1 MKKFLIVSVILFFSF
16 FHLIRAQVNDSIKI
30 ITCDDLKKELFKISE
45 IKKEEDRESQLN
57 QLWNYLKNNKK
68 IPFTQNNQAI
78 FLYKGNAKKVSF
90 EGDFSGWGRHHQDN
104 SNAVKIKN
112 IDVWYLEKEFPSD
125 ARLDYKIVV
134 DGNWILDPDNE
145 NIQMSGFGP
154 NSELRMPDWEP
165 SPYVIRDS
173 SIQRGK
179 LIENIRI
186 HSKNLGY
193 SLLYHVYLPYNYDKL
208 NDIPVI
214 YVTDGHEYMD
224 DQKGSMVIV
233 LDNLIAKNLISPIIA
248 IFIDPRDPDSLQ
260 INKRETQFLLNEKYL
275 KFVSEELIPIIDSK
289 YKTSNSPNNRAI
301 LGTSYGGVCA
311 TYFALMRPDIF
322 KLIAI
327 QSPAYSGAPRLEEI
341 YKNSEKH
348 NQKVFIT
355 SGTINDGVDLT
366 RKVRDI
372 LKSDGYE
379 IMYKEVNEGH
389 SWGNWRAL
397 LDDILIYFWGK

>member
-1 MKKFLIVSVILFFSF
+1 MKKYQILFVLLFFSF

-30 ITCDDLKKELFKISE
+30 ITCEDLKKELFKIAE
-45 IKKEEDRESQLN
+45 IKEKEERESKLN
-57 QLWNYLKNNKK
+57 QLWSYLKNNKR
-68 IPFTQNNQAI
+68 IPFAQNKQAI
-78 FLYKGNAKKVSF
+78 FLFRGNAKKVSF
-90 EGDFSGWGRHHQDN
+90 EGDFSGWGRYNRDS
-104 SNAVKIKN
+104 SNAIKIKN
-112 IDVWYLEKEFPSD
+112 IDVWFLEKEFPSD

-145 NIQMSGFGP
+145 YIQLSGFGP
-154 NSELRMPDWEP
+154 NSELRMPDWKP
-165 SPYVIRDS
+165 SPFVVRNSNIPK
-173 SIQRGK
+173 GK

-186 HSKNLGY
+186 QSKNLGY
-193 SLLYHVYLPYNYDKL
+193 SLLYHIYLPFNYDKL
-208 NDIPVI
+208 SNIPVI

-233 LDNLIAKNLISPIIA
+233 LDNLIAKEIIKPIIA
-248 IFIDPRDPDSLQ
+248 VFIDPRDPDSLQ
-260 INKRETQFLLNEKYL
+260 INKRESQFLLNEKYL
-275 KFVSEELIPIIDSK
+275 KFVTEELIPIIDSK
-289 YKTSNSPNNRAI
+289 YKTDNSPNNRAI

-311 TYFALMRPDIF
+311 TYFAIMKPDIF
-322 KLIAI
+322 NLIAI
-327 QSPAYSGAPRLEEI
+327 QSPAYGGAPRLEEI

-348 NQKVFIT
+348 NQRVFLT
-355 SGTINDGVDLT
+355 SGTINDGVELT
-366 RKVRDI
+366 RRVKDI